1 MLNKHLLTVIVAAL
15 CSLFVMWLPFYMHL
29 DSVFGVKTNRVGMER
44 IVQNFDGLNFLIVA
58 KTAYNP
64 QIIAKDY
71 QDVLNGRKP
80 LYFSAH
86 YPGYPAMVASLLSF
100 VSGPNALLGAIIISN
115 ILLAVALYLYFV
127 QKIGN
132 EKLATTLAIFAL
144 FFPARML
151 SNRIVGSNEGLF
163 IFFVLISLYLFN
175 KSKYFWSAVLGSL
188 AVLTRSPG
196 ILLFGAYLIYFLKPG
211 RSFAI
216 RLKEFLP
223 YLLIPFSLLALWGYY
238 GIQFGSFWAYFQV
251 GGNINLYWPFAVF
264 ASRMDWVSGI
274 WNEDLVYLIA
284 IIMGGAFLY
293 IKKYKWTPESIFV
306 FLYSLFVI
314 SVAHRDLARYSLP
327 LMPFI
332 LLMCSK
338 LLESKYV
345 KIIGAILLVPIMLY
359 SWQFVLQNYQN
370 VIDWTNYL

>member
-1 MLNKHLLTVIVAAL
+1 
-15 CSLFVMWLPFYMHL
+15 
-29 DSVFGVKTNRVGMER
+29 
-44 IVQNFDGLNFLIVA
+44 
-58 KTAYNP
+58 
-64 QIIAKDY
+64 
-71 QDVLNGRKP
+71 
-80 LYFSAH
+80 
-86 YPGYPAMVASLLSF
+86 
-100 VSGPNALLGAIIISN
+100 
-115 ILLAVALYLYFV
+115 
-127 QKIGN
+127 
-132 EKLATTLAIFAL
+132 
-144 FFPARML
+144 
-151 SNRIVGSNEGLF
+151 
-163 IFFVLISLYLFN
+163 
-175 KSKYFWSAVLGSL
+175 
-188 AVLTRSPG
+188 
-196 ILLFGAYLIYFLKPG
+196 
-211 RSFAI
+211 
-216 RLKEFLP
+216 
-223 YLLIPFSLLALWGYY
+223 
-238 GIQFGSFWAYFQV
+238 
-251 GGNINLYWPFAVF
+251 
-264 ASRMDWVSGI
+264 MDWVSGI